1 MSKPIKNYVN
11 SEQDRRLIEIEQSIK
26 TINGEM
32 GGLQI
37 DLVEVKVNV
46 CWLKKFFFIVA
57 TASLGSLI
65 GVIVNLIF
73 K

>member
-11 SEQDRRLIEIEQSIK
+11 SEQDRRLTEIEQSIK

-32 GGLQI
+32 GRLQI